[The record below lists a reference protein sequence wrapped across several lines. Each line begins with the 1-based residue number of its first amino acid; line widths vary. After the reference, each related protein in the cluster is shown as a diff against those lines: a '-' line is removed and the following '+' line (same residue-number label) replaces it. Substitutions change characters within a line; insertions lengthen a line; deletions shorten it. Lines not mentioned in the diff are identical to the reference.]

1 MYVCVCDA
9 TCMWVP
15 RGQKTAWDAL
25 ELELQIAMNHLMWV
39 LRTELRS
46 SVRTK
51 ILLITE
57 PSLQLHRMFLCHSL
71 LKCIFQK
78 ELQELQV

>member
-1 MYVCVCDA
+1 MYVYVCDA
-9 TCMWVP
+9 SCMWVP

-25 ELELQIAMNHLMWV
+25 ELELQIAMSHLMWV

-46 SVRTK
+46 SVRAE
-51 ILLITE
+51 ILLITA
-57 PSLQLHRMFLCHSL
+57 PSLQPHRVLLCHSL

-78 ELQELQV
+78 ELQGLQV